1 MAEATDEEDAKE
13 LVDFTLKKFGR
24 IDILVLAAGVAAH
37 TSFKDMPDLKMFR
50 KIVDA
55 CPAQQRLE
63 DRCSRIWTRNLC
75 IGIISTYIYRFNFSV
90 LR

>member
-50 KIVDA
+50 KIVDV
-55 CPAQQRLE
+55 
-63 DRCSRIWTRNLC
+63 NLM
-75 IGIISTYIYRFNFSV
+75 GYVNYILFQDPD
-90 LR
+90 